1 MNVKRVLGI
10 CVLCV
15 SVSLTTSA
23 QNNEFEKA
31 YNAFRQQA
39 IKEYEDFREKA
50 NKEYADFMRQA
61 WKSYQSLPEIPK
73 PKDEPPVPPIPYPKD
88 SLPDMDN
95 GNAKVILLE

>member
-1 MNVKRVLGI
+1 MNRFLGLFVLY
-10 CVLCV
+10 VV
-15 SVSLTTSA
+15 ATLTTNA
-23 QNNEFEKA
+23 QVNEFEKA

-73 PKDEPPVPPIPYPKD
+73 PKDESPVPPAP
-88 SLPDMDN
+88 
-95 GNAKVILLE
+95 